1 MKKVEWTA
9 LALRHI
15 DLIWDYIASDSIF
28 YANKVTD
35 EIIEAAE
42 RLSTFSERGR
52 IVPEINKKNVREI
65 FYASYRI
72 MYEIRSDTVYITQVI
87 HGAMDFK
94 GE

>member
-1 MKKVEWTA
+1 MKEVEWTE
-9 LALRHI
+9 LALKHI
-15 DLIWDYIASDSIF
+15 SLIWDYIAADSVF
-28 YANKVTD
+28 YADKVTD
-35 EIIEAAE
+35 GIIAATE
-42 RLSTFSERGR
+42 RLSDFSQMGR

-72 MYEIRSDTVYITQVI
+72 MYEIRSDGVYITQII